1 MKITK
6 IFLSLFLGSLLIT
19 SCSSDDAPI
28 KELPS
33 DYSKG
38 IIISS
43 EGGFGNKDGSIAYV
57 NSQLSKLAT
66 NFVYTGENNA
76 QLGGLIQ
83 SIAFSDT
90 DAYIILNDVNTII
103 IADKTTFKK
112 KAEITTGLKN
122 PRYMTIIGDKG
133 YVTNWGEGGN
143 VTDDYVAIIDLK
155 TNKIETTTISLE
167 NGVEQI
173 LNKDHKLYISHK
185 GAWSSSNIISV
196 VDLKA
201 NNSVSKI
208 TVKDN
213 PDEMAFDNAGNLIV
227 LSEGKPVYNA
237 DWSKVIDRTTSAIS
251 FIDVSTKKVVK
262 ELAFPKMEN
271 ASLMTYQN
279 GNVYYYTGK
288 DKKVHSINETATKLT
303 AENSVNVGS
312 IYGMNVK
319 QNQLFTVEYAFK
331 KLSKFKV
338 FDINTKSEIYASPVG
353 LGASKIYFNN

>member
-33 DYSKG
+33 EYTKG

-83 SIAFSDT
+83 SITFTDT
-90 DAYIILNDVNTII
+90 EAYIILNDVNTII
-103 IADKTTFKK
+103 IADKITFKK

-122 PRYMTIIGDKG
+122 PRYMTVVGDKG
-133 YVTNWGEGGN
+133 YVTNWGDGGN
-143 VTDDYVAIIDLK
+143 TKDDYVAIIDLK

-201 NNSVSKI
+201 NNSVSTI

-227 LSEGKPVYNA
+227 LSEGKPLTYN
-237 DWSKVIDRTTSAIS
+237 DDYTKVLTSTTSSIS
-251 FIDVSTKKVVK
+251 FINTSTNKIVK
-262 ELAFPKMEN
+262 ELAFPEN
-271 ASLMTYQN
+271 KRATYMSFDN
-279 GNVYYYTGK
+279 NKVYYYQGSNTT
-288 DKKVHSINETATKLT
+288 VYNITNTSSNLATQGI
-303 AENSVNVGS
+303 NVGS
-312 IYGMNVK
+312 IYGMNVR

-331 KLSKFKV
+331 KLSKLKV